1 MTLLEPAV
9 LEKSYLAPGR
19 WGRYALVS
27 LSANTLIWGIAL
39 GYLHF
44 APTKYTCEWS
54 LILPGAGAGSSLNI
68 ADIGSVDSLV
78 SSPFGSNSAID
89 PRSNYKAI
97 AESYTV
103 LARAAKSLKLSV
115 SQFGKPRIKIVDQTS
130 VLEFSIEAPTP
141 EQARKKALALN
152 TALEERIDSLRL
164 NEVHLRQKGFGN
176 AIASAKE
183 RLNQAQKKLLA
194 YKTRAGIVSTD
205 ELKSLVTAVG
215 ELRRS
220 RIELLGQQARSDRRL
235 GQLTQNLGL
244 NSQQAAGAFMLQ
256 GDPIFQQYLKDYSE
270 ATSVLVIDR
279 SKWGENHPQ
288 VIKEIARQNST
299 HAALLKRASALTGR
313 AMDEV
318 TLQKLNLSS
327 IGISGTNRAALFQD
341 LVSSQAEAT
350 GIGGQVTEI
359 TEQLGGIEG
368 QLKDLAKKEF
378 VLEGLQRNLQ
388 VTEAIFSSTLAK
400 IDVGKTDIFASYPLV
415 QMLLEPGLPDA
426 PSSPKKN
433 FVLLGTLLASA
444 LVTTGLTL
452 LWIRK
457 KKELSA

>member
-1 MTLLEPAV
+1 MTLLEPIV
-9 LEKSYLAPGR
+9 LEKSYLAPIR

-27 LSANTLIWGIAL
+27 LGANALIWGVAL

-44 APTKYTCEWS
+44 APTKYICEWS

-68 ADIGSVDSLV
+68 ANIGSVDSLA
-78 SSPFGSNSAID
+78 SSPFGGNSSID
-89 PRSNYKAI
+89 PRANYKAI

-103 LARAAKSLKLSV
+103 LEAAAKSLKLPV
-115 SQFGKPRIKIVDQTS
+115 KQFGKPRIKMVDQTS
-130 VLEFSIEAPTP
+130 VLEFSIEASTP
-141 EQARKKALALN
+141 EQAQGKALALN
-152 TALEERIDSLRL
+152 TALERRIDFLRV
-164 NEVHLRQKGFGN
+164 NEVNLRQKGFAN

-183 RLNQAQKKLLA
+183 RLYKAQKNLLA
-194 YKTRAGIVSTD
+194 YKAQVGIVSTD
-205 ELKSLVTAVG
+205 QLKSLVTVVD

-220 RIELLGQQARSDRRL
+220 RIELLGQQARSDGRL

-244 NSQQAAGAFMLQ
+244 TSQQAAGAFVLQ
-256 GDPIFQQYLKDYSE
+256 GDPIFQQNLKDYSE
-270 ATSVLVIDR
+270 ATAMLVIER

-288 VIKEIARQNST
+288 VIKEVARQNSART
-299 HAALLKRASALTGR
+299 AVLKRANALTGR
-313 AMDEV
+313 ALDEV
-318 TLQKLNLSS
+318 TLQKLNLSNN
-327 IGISGTNRAALFQD
+327 GTSGTNRAALFQD

-350 GIGGQVTEI
+350 GIGGQI
-359 TEQLGGIEG
+359 TAITQQLGGIEG

-378 VLEGLQRNLQ
+378 VLEGLQRDLQ
-388 VTEAIFSSTLAK
+388 VTEAIFSSALAK

-415 QMLLEPGLPDA
+415 QTLLEPGIPDT

-452 LWIRK
+452 LWIRE

>member
-1 MTLLEPAV
+1 MTLIETTV

-27 LSANTLIWGIAL
+27 LGANALIWGVAL

-44 APTKYTCEWS
+44 APTKYLCDWS

-68 ADIGSVDSLV
+68 ADIGSVDSLA
-78 SSPFGSNSAID
+78 SSPFGGNSSID
-89 PRSNYKAI
+89 PRANYKAI

-103 LARAAKSLKLSV
+103 LAAAAKSLHLPVK
-115 SQFGKPRIKIVDQTS
+115 QFGKPRIKMVDQTS
-130 VLEFSIEAPTP
+130 VLEFSIEAATP
-141 EQARKKALALN
+141 EQAQKKALALN
-152 TALEERIDSLRL
+152 AALEDRINSLRL
-164 NEVHLRQKGFGN
+164 NEVSLRQKGFGN

-183 RLNQAQKKLLA
+183 RLDKAQRRLLA
-194 YKTRAGIVSTD
+194 YKAQAGIVSTD
-205 ELKSLVTAVG
+205 QLKGLVTVVD

-220 RIELLGQQARSDRRL
+220 QIELLGQQARSDSRL
-235 GQLTQNLGL
+235 GQLTKNLGL
-244 NSQQAAGAFMLQ
+244 TSQQAAGAFMLQ
-256 GDPIFQQYLKDYSE
+256 GDPIFQQHLKDYSE
-270 ATSVLVIDR
+270 ATATLVIER
-279 SKWGENHPQ
+279 SKWGDNHPQ
-288 VIKEIARQNST
+288 VIKEAARQNT
-299 HAALLKRASALTGR
+299 AHTALLKRASALTGR

-327 IGISGTNRAALFQD
+327 IGTSGTNRAALFQD
-341 LVSSQAEAT
+341 LVSSQADAS
-350 GIGGQVTEI
+350 GISGQVTAI
-359 TEQLGGIEG
+359 AQQLGGIEG
-368 QLKDLAKKEF
+368 RLKDLAKKEF
-378 VLEGLQRNLQ
+378 VLEGLQRDLQ

-400 IDVGKTDIFASYPLV
+400 IDVGKTDIFASYPLI
-415 QMLLEPGLPDA
+415 QTLLEPGLPEV